1 MTTKRIGYFSVLD
14 FNLYRSR
21 LKLMQ
26 VLREEGLEVFVITPE
41 GPYAQHFREAGV
53 EFVPYPLNRTTFNP
67 WIARRQARDIAALFR
82 ELKLDAVHT
91 FTLRPNVYGSLAS
104 RRVRIPTTISTVS
117 GLGSLYSEDAGFKA
131 RFLRRIIDWIT
142 RRALKHSSCVIF
154 QNRDDMQYYIDRR
167 ICSSSQAKLICS
179 SGVDTSVFAKDS
191 VSQDDLDA
199 LRGEW
204 GITGRLPVVTMV
216 TRFVTQKGISEFI
229 AVAEALSGRAQFVLV
244 GESDLGNPN
253 AIPLSQIQRFIDSGV
268 IIAPGRQ
275 DNIPEWLA
283 VSDIYMYP
291 SYYRE
296 GVPRTVLEAM
306 AMELPIVTTDS
317 PGCREPVCHEE
328 NGYLVATRDVPD
340 LKKRVLELL
349 NDKALRHRMG
359 QRSREIIVEQFSAEA
374 ILDQYLAL
382 YAELGIIGREGIAL

>member
-1 MTTKRIGYFSVLD
+1 MTARRIGYLSVLD
-14 FNLYRSR
+14 FNLYRSG

-26 VLREEGLEVFVITPE
+26 VLQQAGMEVVVITPE
-41 GPYAQHFREAGV
+41 GPYSHLFLEAGI

-67 WIARRQARDIAALFR
+67 WIAWRQIRNIKALFR
-82 ELKLDAVHT
+82 ELKLDVVHT
-91 FTLRPNVYGSLAS
+91 FTLRPNVYGALAS
-104 RRVRIPTTISTVS
+104 RSLRILATINTVS

-142 RRALKHSSCVIF
+142 RRALKYSSCVIF

-167 ICSSSQAKLICS
+167 ICTSSQARLICS
-179 SGVDTSVFAKDS
+179 SGVDTSAFSRDS

-204 GITGRLPVVTMV
+204 DITGRLPVVTMV
-216 TRFVTQKGISEFI
+216 TRFVTQKGIWEFI
-229 AVAEALSGRAQFVLV
+229 AVAEELSGRAQFVLV
-244 GESDLGNPN
+244 GEPDPGNPN
-253 AIPLSQIQRFIDSGV
+253 TIPLSQIQRFVESGI

-283 VSDIYMYP
+283 ISDIYVYP

-317 PGCREPVCHEE
+317 PGCREPVRHEE

-340 LKKRVLELL
+340 LKKRVQELL
-349 NDKALRHRMG
+349 DDEALRQQMG
-359 QRSREIIVEQFSAEA
+359 AKSREIILAQFTAEA
-374 ILDQYLAL
+374 VLRQYLTL
-382 YAELGIIGREGIAL
+382 YSESGIIQPGGLRA